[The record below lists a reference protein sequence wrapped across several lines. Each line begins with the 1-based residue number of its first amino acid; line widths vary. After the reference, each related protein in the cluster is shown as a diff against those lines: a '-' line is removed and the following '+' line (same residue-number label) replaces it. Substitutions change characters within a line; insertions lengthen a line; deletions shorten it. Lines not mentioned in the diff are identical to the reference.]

1 MVLINTILIITIIL
15 FFICLYNLELVN
27 DYSSITDCCDVG
39 SDTETRTAAQPRRAR
54 TWLCKPSSRQIFA
67 FCTGRFTII
76 AHPTITCFVTIWQ
89 WLFFAFFMYVCNKN
103 TVASSPP
110 QEESERGCKK
120 NAKVFQVRFFCI
132 GLWIHTF
139 ALEWK
144 TNPVFQ
150 PWVRDVVSYNEAIIY
165 TGS

>member
-1 MVLINTILIITIIL
+1 MVRINTIIITIIIL

-120 NAKVFQVRFFCI
+120 SQKFSGKAFLYWFVNTYICARMK
-132 GLWIHTF
+132 
-139 ALEWK
+139 
-144 TNPVFQ
+144 N
-150 PWVRDVVSYNEAIIY
+150 
-165 TGS
+165 